1 MLHLQ
6 LSRLYPDAILVQR
19 INVLTT
25 VAEVSGVVTSL
36 YCGNTL
42 NVLQI
47 LECYLSDVR
56 SFLHFFVITDEYGV
70 ISEVF

>member
-1 MLHLQ
+1 MYKVRPLFEMTKNCEGLLNTYLLHLQ

-25 VAEVSGVVTSL
+25 VAEVSGVVTSS
-36 YCGNTL
+36 YCGNSQ

-47 LECYLSDVR
+47 LE
-56 SFLHFFVITDEYGV
+56 
-70 ISEVF
+70 